1 MGTDKGPYEKE
12 LSYQLNSSVMDRRNF
27 SKGMALAAIAMP
39 QAIVNGP
46 SDKFDLSELKED
58 IKKLPVREFDV
69 VVAGGGTAGV
79 MAAVASARQGAKTAL
94 IESKGYPGGTV
105 VEGGTALHSFFNLW
119 KAFPGVQKRQV
130 VRGLAQEM
138 IDRLLK
144 VGGTTGHADTTT
156 RINYDCVCTAIDTE
170 LYKLK
175 AFEMLAES
183 GVYIFINTL
192 LAGALKN
199 GSRVEGVITQSRMGR
214 EYFKA
219 KCFVDCTAYG
229 DLSAYSGAEF
239 IELNDHPVC
248 NSMGL
253 GNVKI
258 ERLYDYLKVNNAAGD
273 IALGLRSGKES
284 QIIRLGAEGT
294 GPSGS
299 SLPSGFV
306 EGIKQ
311 LGSGLITTTVHDN
324 YLMFIKVNYKMD
336 VSPTNR
342 DEAAKAEL
350 IIRQNQYKT
359 LELFRKYLPGCEKA
373 FIARTSP
380 SLNIRRGR
388 TITCDYDI
396 TSEDVLEGR
405 HFDDDIM
412 AYGFHDEAPRMQVR
426 NGGTYGLPYK
436 SLIVKNI
443 ENLLAAGM
451 LITSN
456 HSAHMSTRNTV
467 CCMGQGQA
475 AGTAAALCAIKKCET
490 RELRY
495 SEFRKKLEIDGV
507 YFES

>member
-1 MGTDKGPYEKE
+1 MH
-12 LSYQLNSSVMDRRNF
+12 RRNF
-27 SKGMALAAIAMP
+27 SKNLMFTAFAVP
-39 QAIVNGP
+39 QISINSSLDQAN
-46 SDKFDLSELKED
+46 FSEFIED
-58 IKKLPVREFDV
+58 IKALPVREFDV
-69 VVAGGGTAGV
+69 IVAGGGTAGV

-119 KAFPGVQKRQV
+119 KAFPGVEKRQIV
-130 VRGLAQEM
+130 KGIAQEI
-138 IDRLLK
+138 IDRLLL

-156 RINYDCVCTAIDTE
+156 RYNYDSVCTAIDTE

-183 GVYIFINTL
+183 GVFICVNTL
-192 LAGALKN
+192 VAGAVKK
-199 GSRVEGVITQSRMGR
+199 GSEVIGVITQSRMGR

-219 KCFVDCTAYG
+219 RCFVDCTAYG
-229 DLSAYSGAEF
+229 DLSAYSGADY

-258 ERLYDYLKVNNAAGD
+258 EKLYDFLKVNNAAGD

-294 GPSGS
+294 GSSGNT
-299 SLPSGFV
+299 LPSGFI

-324 YLMFIKVNYKMD
+324 YLMFIKVNYKMNI
-336 VSPTNR
+336 SPTNR
-342 DEAAKAEL
+342 DEVAKAEL

-359 LELFRKYLPGCEKA
+359 LELFKQYLPGCEKA

-396 TSEDVLEGR
+396 TSEDILEGR

-412 AYGFHDEAPRMQVR
+412 VYGFHDEAPRLQIK
-426 NGGTYGLPYK
+426 NGGTYGVPYK
-436 SLIVKNI
+436 ALIVKNI

-475 AGTAAALCAIKKCET
+475 AGTAAALCAAKKCGT
-490 RELRY
+490 RDLHYADLRK
-495 SEFRKKLEIDGV
+495 RLEQDDV
-507 YFES
+507 YFEY